1 MNVEI
6 AYQETLDY
14 IYSFIDYSLKRTF
27 RYSPEN
33 FNLARMEKLAIS
45 LDNPH
50 QQYPIIHVAGT
61 KGKGS
66 VGAMCSSALLAAG
79 YRVGLYTSPHLQ
91 DFAERIQVDGKP
103 ISHEDVVTLVDE
115 MKPHIASIPELTTFE
130 ITTALALLYFARRGA
145 TAAVLEV
152 GLGGRLDATNIVTP
166 KVCVITSISYDHTY
180 VLGET
185 LAEIAGEKAGI
196 IKQGIPVVL
205 APQEEEARQVIS
217 RITAEKDA
225 ALIQVGQDYLFAPQS
240 HSLDRQTFF
249 VWSQSMQS
257 SVSDFIQSNG
267 LQGQQPTIL
276 SIPLLGHHQV
286 VNAATAY
293 AALQTAR
300 SVGIEISEGDIQ
312 RGFARVVW
320 PGRFEILRRNPPIV
334 LDSAHN
340 RDSALKLR
348 LSIDE
353 YFPGYPVILVFG
365 ASEDKDIK
373 GMYTELLP
381 RVESVIATQSIHPRA
396 IDPAQLVELAHQFG
410 RPARAIPRIEDALKE
425 ALQIGQ
431 NGYLILVTGSLF
443 IVAGAH
449 HAWQELRER
458 PEGMSA

>member
-66 VGAMCSSALLAAG
+66 VAAMCSSALHAAG
-79 YRVGLYTSPHLQ
+79 YRVGFYTSPHLQ

-196 IKQGIPVVL
+196 IKQGVPVVL

-217 RITAEKDA
+217 KITAEKGA

-249 VWSQSMQS
+249 VWSQSMQP

-267 LQGQQPTIL
+267 LQGHQPTIL

-300 SVGIEISEGDIQ
+300 SVGLEISEGDIQ
-312 RGFARVVW
+312 RGFASVVW
-320 PGRFEILRRNPPIV
+320 PGRFEILRRDPPIV

-348 LSIDE
+348 LTIDE
-353 YFPGYPVILVFG
+353 YFPGYPVILIFG